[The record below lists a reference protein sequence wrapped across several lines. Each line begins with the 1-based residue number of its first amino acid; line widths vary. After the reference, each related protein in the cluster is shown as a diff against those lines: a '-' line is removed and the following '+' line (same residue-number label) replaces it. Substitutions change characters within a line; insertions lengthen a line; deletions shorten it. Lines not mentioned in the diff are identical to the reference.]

1 MNREFVEIEELA
13 LANILDVIPL
23 ISNTGERVDP
33 IIEFIRFPI
42 FEFMSATL
50 QFLSKT
56 RLEEKRIYDILYMIS
71 YQLLLCYIG
80 YETYSLLD
88 AVK

>member
-1 MNREFVEIEELA
+1 
-13 LANILDVIPL
+13 VIPL

-33 IIEFIRFPI
+33 IIEFIGFPI